1 MFETVLSIDK
11 SLSEI
16 EITEEDDDMDQLNY
30 LAGTKVEEVNR
41 QAMRGTLLAHVDG
54 GVPNIQIN
62 CRLSMKKISVTCC
75 ISLCSA
81 AACLVI

>member
-1 MFETVLSIDK
+1 
-11 SLSEI
+11 
-16 EITEEDDDMDQLNY
+16 MDQLNY
-30 LAGTKVEEVNR
+30 WRNQVEEVNR

-54 GVPNIQIN
+54 EFQYSNQLSALDEENIGY
-62 CRLSMKKISVTCC
+62 LL